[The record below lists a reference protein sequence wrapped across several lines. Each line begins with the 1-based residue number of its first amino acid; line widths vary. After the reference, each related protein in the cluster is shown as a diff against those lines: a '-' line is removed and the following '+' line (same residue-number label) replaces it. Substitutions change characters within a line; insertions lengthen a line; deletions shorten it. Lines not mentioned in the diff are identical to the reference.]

1 MVKDKKKADRRVE
14 KSARSSSS
22 LSDNPEISKL
32 DDNSARQERSPSPVP
47 QSEVQFHEPGS
58 KRESRNPQ
66 QDDEA
71 DSSPLGWA
79 AGRAPCRLPCVWSVC
94 SGLPPGQSY
103 EGGRVRGLHDR
114 EDFAVF
120 QGGGAYRGYFVKS
133 ISVNLSMHTWPDGS
147 TYKGEVV
154 NGKRN
159 GFGVFKCVTQP
170 VSYIG
175 QWCQGRRHGMGCIYY
190 DREGTSSYEGTW
202 DHNVRKGWGVRRY
215 KSGNVYEGQ
224 WDDNMRHG
232 EGRMRW
238 LTTNEEYSGQWD
250 RGAQNGLGTHTW
262 FLKRVP
268 NSQYPLRNEY
278 RGNFVNG
285 YRHGYGTFYYA
296 SGATYEGEWVF
307 NKKHGMGRLTFKNG
321 CVYTGPFYNDHIA
334 KFADLEEEWMDD
346 PDLCSDSALGTQLR
360 GSSSAEIIRKLDGSG
375 SNPVLGSSIELDLR
389 LLLRRY
395 PEKDQAEERKQ
406 VEYAVLRNI
415 TELRRI
421 YNFYSSLGCDR
432 SLDNTFLMTKLHF
445 WRFLKDCKLHH
456 HKITLADMDRV
467 FSANNDIP
475 VEEIHSPFKTILL
488 RTFLSYLVQLA
499 HHIHHREY
507 QNRSPSLFLCFTKLM
522 TENIHPNACHVN
534 GMLFSEQQQTLY
546 AMNYVDLTWEVYKA
560 YCRPHPAPP
569 HELTMKARHFL
580 WMLQNFKMLSK
591 ELTATRFVE
600 VIAEDNPFMC
610 DGIDSNL
617 ELELVFL
624 EFFEALLSFAFIYV
638 TDLNRSCLS
647 SPNDDFPES
656 KHGSTCVPTNK
667 NRSLSPETSQES
679 DVHFDSIKSSSGRLG
694 LLLDFGEIETTE
706 GNFKKSLSDERITKI
721 NFLSAGKAL
730 TFYLPQNEKQASPE
744 DEQTEKLSAWVS
756 CVCCFFVNALFPAHR
771 REEILQGKVRE
782 NKAQL
787 VALERHGERVDSVD
801 RRLNS
806 LRKEE
811 PKRQD
816 SEVHITVIKEP
827 VEATSLHLN
836 LTPSPPKEDTVMVQS
851 KTSTSKKKKK

>member
-32 DDNSARQERSPSPVP
+32 DDNSARQERSPSPGP

-66 QDDEA
+66 QDD
-71 DSSPLGWA
+71 DT
-79 AGRAPCRLPCVWSVC
+79 
-94 SGLPPGQSY
+94 GLYEEPVLSDLVESY
-103 EGGRVRGLHDR
+103 EGGRAQGLHDR

-120 QGGGAYRGYFVKS
+120 QGGGAYRGRFVKS
-133 ISVNLSMHTWPDGS
+133 ISVNLSVHTWPDGS

-170 VSYIG
+170 MSYIG
-175 QWCQGRRHGMGCIYY
+175 QWCQGKRHGMGCIYY
-190 DREGTSSYEGTW
+190 DREGASSYEGSW

-224 WDDNMRHG
+224 WDDNVRHG

-321 CVYTGPFYNDHIA
+321 CVYTGLFYNDHIA
-334 KFADLEEEWMDD
+334 KFADTEDELTDD
-346 PDLCSDSALGTQLR
+346 PDLCADSALGSQFR
-360 GSSSAEIIRKLDGSG
+360 GPSSAEIIRKLDGSG

-389 LLLRRY
+389 LLLRMY

-421 YNFYSSLGCDR
+421 YSFYSSLGCDR

-445 WRFLKDCKLHH
+445 WRFLKDCKFHH

-467 FSANNDIP
+467 LSANNDIP
-475 VEEIHSPFKTILL
+475 VEEIHSPFTKILL

-534 GMLFSEQQQTLY
+534 GLLFSEQQQTLY

-580 WMLQNFKMLSK
+580 WMLRNFRMLSK

-617 ELELVFL
+617 ELEVCEELTQMLVFL

-638 TDLNRSCLS
+638 TDQMTRSCLS
-647 SPNDDFPES
+647 SPNDNFPES
-656 KHGSTCVPTNK
+656 KYGSTCMATNK
-667 NRSLSPETSQES
+667 NRRSLSLETSQES
-679 DVHFDSIKSSSGRLG
+679 DVHFGSIKSSSGRLG
-694 LLLDFGEIETTE
+694 FSLDLGEIEATE
-706 GNFKKSLSDERITKI
+706 GNFKKSLSDDRITKI

-744 DEQTEKLSAWVS
+744 DEQAAKLHAWAS

-771 REEILQGKVRE
+771 REETLQGKVRE

-787 VALERHGERVDSVD
+787 MALDRNGETVDSVE
-801 RRLNS
+801 RRTA
-806 LRKEE
+806 
-811 PKRQD
+811 
-816 SEVHITVIKEP
+816 VW
-827 VEATSLHLN
+827 A
-836 LTPSPPKEDTVMVQS
+836 QS
-851 KTSTSKKKKK
+851 HADLLVPRANACFL